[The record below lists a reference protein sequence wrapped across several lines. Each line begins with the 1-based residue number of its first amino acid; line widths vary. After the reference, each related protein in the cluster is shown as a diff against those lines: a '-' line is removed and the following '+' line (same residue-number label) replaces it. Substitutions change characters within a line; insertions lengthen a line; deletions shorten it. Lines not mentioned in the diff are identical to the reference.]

1 MAYSRLERA
10 MELYQSADDDLEKNF
25 NRLIEGVNENF
36 RKRNISMLEF
46 VDYYESYKETSL
58 QLYETRKMFSGHG
71 ELEYGSRTKYI

>member
-1 MAYSRLERA
+1 
-10 MELYQSADDDLEKNF
+10 MELYQSADDDLKKNF
-25 NRLIEGVNENF
+25 NRLLEGVNENF

-58 QLYETRKMFSGHG
+58 QLYETPERCFSGHG